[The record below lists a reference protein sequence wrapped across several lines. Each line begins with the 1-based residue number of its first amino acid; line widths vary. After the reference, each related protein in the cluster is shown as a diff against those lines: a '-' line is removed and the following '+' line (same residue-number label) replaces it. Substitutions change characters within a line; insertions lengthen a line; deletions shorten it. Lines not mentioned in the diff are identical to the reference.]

1 VTLLPPPAAT
11 ASPAESGVWHF
22 DDFVL
27 DGQRFVLER
36 NGVAVRMEPQV
47 FDVMVALVSN
57 HHRMVTKNELLD
69 TVWGGRFVSDAALS
83 SRIKAARRAVGDD
96 GTSQRYIRTVRGRG
110 YQFVGRVAHRGRL
123 HADAWATSA
132 SASSPDPRTVRRGSD
147 AHADAFVRLAVVAGA
162 GHRLS
167 ASQLSGRGPRRYRR
181 LAPSTRRRVFH
192 GPPR

>member
-1 VTLLPPPAAT
+1 VTLLPSPAAS

-27 DGQRFVLER
+27 DGPRFVLER
-36 NGVAVRMEPQV
+36 NGVAIRMEPQV
-47 FDVMVALVSN
+47 FEVMVALVSN
-57 HHRMVTKNELLD
+57 HHRMVTKSELLD
-69 TVWGGRFVSDAALS
+69 AVWGGRFVSEAALS

-110 YQFVGRVAHRGRL
+110 YQFVGRVAHRGRA
-123 HADAWATSA
+123 HADAGAATA
-132 SASSPDPRTVRRGSD
+132 SAVPPDRRNVRRDSNG
-147 AHADAFVRLAVVAGA
+147 HLEAFVRLAVVAGSD
-162 GHRLS
+162 HRLS
-167 ASQLSGRGPRRYRR
+167 ASRFSGRGSRRYRR